1 MNKELTLRD
10 IKNKC
15 EVNFDENEVYDLDET
30 ISKFILPRLIYF
42 RDNEQGIP
50 SSLIILDEKG
60 NPQNEPEAAQQWRD
74 ILNKMINAFWGNFN
88 GPWVDNDEAK
98 EEELTQKR
106 REGFELFAKYFE
118 SLWW

>member
-10 IKNKC
+10 IEKKC
-15 EVNFDENEVYDLDET
+15 EINFDENETCDLDET

-50 SSLIILDEKG
+50 SSLIVLDKRG
-60 NPQNEPEAAQQWRD
+60 RPQNELEAAQQWRD
-74 ILNKMINAFWGNFN
+74 ILNKMINAFWGNIN
-88 GPWVDNDEAK
+88 GPWVDDDEAK